1 MIINGIKMDDFL
13 KSVAAQL
20 GASPS
25 DIQAD
30 FLNTFFDELRKN
42 CKTHYNA
49 EVQMHYIAA
58 DLSDSSKELAACWAL
73 PEPPV

>member
-30 FLNTFFDELRKN
+30 FLNTFFDELRKG
-42 CKTHYNA
+42 CKTNYNA
-49 EVQMHYIAA
+49 EMQMHYINDGLNAET
-58 DLSDSSKELAACWAL
+58 KELVKCWG
-73 PEPPV
+73 VQS